1 MNNLQFAPLVAA
13 MEATMK
19 NQRLII
25 STIILLSL
33 FVIAAGVLA
42 ASPAVDWSALTSGG
56 GSASGG
62 AVSLDAALGQPVIGS
77 SSAGSISL
85 QAGFWY
91 SDETGSTVFL
101 PLVSR

>member
-1 MNNLQFAPLVAA
+1 MNNLQFVPLVGV
-13 MEATMK
+13 MEIEMK
-19 NQRLII
+19 NQRLIVLAI
-25 STIILLSL
+25 ALLSCL
-33 FVIAAGVLA
+33 LIVAGVLA
-42 ASPAVDWSALTSGG
+42 APPAVDWSALTSGG

>member
-1 MNNLQFAPLVAA
+1 MGA
-13 MEATMK
+13 MEAIMK
-19 NQRLII
+19 NRGLII
-25 STIILLSL
+25 FTITLLSTL
-33 FVIAAGVLA
+33 LIAAGVLA

-62 AVSLDAALGQPVIGS
+62 QVSLEAALGQPVIGN

-91 SDETGSTVFL
+91 SDGTGSTVFL